1 VALRL
6 AARSPCDYRRLALRL
21 QRQQTPLRPRR
32 THPNRVRPTVDHDP
46 PTPSRIATGPPNGSP
61 STSLT
66 TRAAVSE
73 TVSMLMV
80 APRGFASLIRRSVPN
95 VRAERCGNLR
105 VGIGRCVASRP
116 APPPWDLLWLPQRM
130 LGEGRCARLCNSGS
144 ISRRQR
150 RLLGLAGSWRI
161 EPPSPPATWTIEAY
175 TIGDLVSVR
184 PYRG

>member
-1 VALRL
+1 
-6 AARSPCDYRRLALRL
+6 
-21 QRQQTPLRPRR
+21 
-32 THPNRVRPTVDHDP
+32 
-46 PTPSRIATGPPNGSP
+46 
-61 STSLT
+61 
-66 TRAAVSE
+66 
-73 TVSMLMV
+73 V

-95 VRAERCGNLR
+95 VRAERCPGT
-105 VGIGRCVASRP
+105 CASGSVVVLPRP

-184 PYRG
+184 PYRGSFEPEWPCP